1 MIIKKIEIKNIS
13 SGTLFP
19 ATIKPNKVIVKINV
33 NNELFKNLFRVLK
46 KKSTKKKENKE
57 NLCIKD
63 PAKYS

>member
-1 MIIKKIEIKNIS
+1 MEIKNIS

-19 ATIKPNKVIVKINV
+19 ATIKLNKVIVKTDIN
-33 NNELFKNLFRVLK
+33 NKLFKNLFCVLK
-46 KKSTKKKENKE
+46 KKSTKNKENKE